1 MRSIFSEA
9 FRVLEPEGVITIY
22 FTDKEIG
29 AWDSLT
35 MSIMDSGFTITA
47 THTISSES
55 PSRIGVQGQSS
66 ADSSLLLTCRKPQN
80 PEEVSNQPT
89 LWSDIRDRTRSAA
102 QQKATELLDSNLN
115 LTKTDVIIGAFGPTL
130 RVFTEEYPVVDMH
143 DNPVR
148 PKQALE
154 EARTAVTEVLIE
166 RELEDSLDD
175 VDDLTRWYILSWLVY
190 ESESIPYDEA
200 RQLGLGVGVLI
211 DDIKQSTKIWGKS
224 GETLVL
230 KGQDYRVRD
239 YDALEAGEKRRK
251 RAYPVDP
258 REDSFSNHIDAV
270 HAALNVLNMKGGDF
284 TWNWLQDRD
293 LQNSAWFKKTVKSL
307 IQVLPSDHPDYDLLV
322 NLLSGETGELLDID
336 IGSLRDKSSE
346 ETGKTTLQDF

>member
-1 MRSIFSEA
+1 
-9 FRVLEPEGVITIY
+9 
-22 FTDKEIG
+22 
-29 AWDSLT
+29 
-35 MSIMDSGFTITA
+35 
-47 THTISSES
+47 
-55 PSRIGVQGQSS
+55 
-66 ADSSLLLTCRKPQN
+66 
-80 PEEVSNQPT
+80 
-89 LWSDIRDRTRSAA
+89 
-102 QQKATELLDSNLN
+102 LLDSNLN

-175 VDDLTRWYILSWLVY
+175 VDDLSRWYILSWLVY

-307 IQVLPSDHPDYDLLV
+307 IQVLPSDHPDYNLLV